1 MAWDSVKRKVVKTCL
16 TDERFIPVGKTS
28 KALIQ
33 LTTNGTMVERL
44 QAEIDLAAPV
54 VTQKSQFIAKL
65 K

>member
-33 LTTNGTMVERL
+33 LTTKGTMVERL

-54 VTQKSQFIAKL
+54 VT
-65 K
+65 